1 MRSTAGEEAE
11 EEFVVRV
18 LEWARP
24 RPDIRAVLRTGSRAR
39 RDGTAD
45 AVSDH
50 DIELYTTDPEQYA
63 ESEEWVG
70 AIGPVLVSVG
80 LDGPWDNPAR
90 LVFFED
96 GVKADFQILPV
107 SLLAELATA
116 GLDDVHVRGYEVLFD
131 RDGTAARLPA
141 APGTPPAAALPGARE
156 FHELCAEF
164 WFETA
169 HLPRCLARGE
179 LWVAKSR
186 DWTAKE
192 LLQTMIEWHALTRH
206 GAGHDVWYGG
216 TRMRRWAA
224 PGVWERLPETFGG
237 FTAEDILRSARAT
250 ADLFAELAAEVA
262 GAHGFPYPE
271 KAERSIRPA
280 LDELPPL

>member
-1 MRSTAGEEAE
+1 MMPSTTG

-18 LEWARP
+18 LDWART

-63 ESEEWVG
+63 DSDAWVG
-70 AIGPVLVSVG
+70 ALGPVLVSVG
-80 LDGPWDNPAR
+80 LEGPWDNPAR

-96 GVKADFQILPV
+96 GVKADFQVLPV
-107 SLLAELATA
+107 SRLAEMAAA
-116 GLDDVHVRGYEVLFD
+116 GLDEVHVRGYEVLFEH
-131 RDGTAARLPA
+131 DGAAAALPA
-141 APGTPPAAALPGARE
+141 APGGPPAAELPDARE

-164 WFETA
+164 WFEMA

-206 GAGHDVWYGG
+206 GAEHDVWYGG

-224 PGVWERLPETFGG
+224 PGVWDRLPETFGG
-237 FTAEDILRSARAT
+237 FTAEDILRGARAT
-250 ADLFAELAAEVA
+250 ADLFAELAKEVA
-262 GAHGFPYPE
+262 GTHGFPYPE
-271 KAERSIRPA
+271 KAERAIRPA
-280 LDELPPL
+280 LDELPLL

>member
-1 MRSTAGEEAE
+1 MPSTTG

-18 LEWARP
+18 LDWART

-63 ESEEWVG
+63 DSDAWVG
-70 AIGPVLVSVG
+70 ALGPVLVSVG
-80 LDGPWDNPAR
+80 LEGPWDNPAR

-96 GVKADFQILPV
+96 GVKADFQVLPV
-107 SLLAELATA
+107 SRLAEMAA
-116 GLDDVHVRGYEVLFD
+116 VGLDEVHVRGYEVLFE
-131 RDGTAARLPA
+131 RDGAAAGLPA
-141 APGTPPAAALPGARE
+141 APGGPPAAELPDARE

-206 GAGHDVWYGG
+206 GAEHDVWYGG

-224 PGVWERLPETFGG
+224 PGVWDRLPETFGG
-237 FTAEDILRSARAT
+237 FTAEDILRGARAT
-250 ADLFAELAAEVA
+250 ADLFAELAREVA
-262 GAHGFPYPE
+262 GTYGFPYPE
-271 KAERSIRPA
+271 KAERAIRPA
-280 LDELPPL
+280 LDELPLL